1 MEMNFPHQTQAPRRT
16 EIRSILA
23 HAITRQASSP
33 TARAMI
39 LADAMAQPEGDPI
52 DLRIRYFAAHMHDE
66 RSPSGAFFNRSA
78 DAMTEQARNESVVY
92 QSGSTNFKTRDAN
105 HSAPAAAALP
115 QALEA

>member
-1 MEMNFPHQTQAPRRT
+1 MNFPHHTQQLGRT

-39 LADAMAQPEGDPI
+39 LADSMEQAVGDPI
-52 DLRIRYFAAHMHDE
+52 DLRIRYFAAHSHDE
-66 RSPSGAFFNRSA
+66 KSPSGAFFARPVA
-78 DAMTEQARNESVVY
+78 TMTKTRMYESDVY
-92 QSGSTNFKTRDAN
+92 QAGSTNLKTREVI
-105 HSAPAAAALP
+105 HLAPAAADLP